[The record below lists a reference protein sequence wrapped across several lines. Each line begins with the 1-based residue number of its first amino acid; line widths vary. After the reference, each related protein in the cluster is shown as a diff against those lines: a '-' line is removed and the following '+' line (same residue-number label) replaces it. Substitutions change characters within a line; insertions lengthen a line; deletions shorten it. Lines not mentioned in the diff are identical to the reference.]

1 MNISEIDGTWDYAT
15 LPENV
20 KIGEG
25 CRIERSGSFGRFRS
39 RQVPGLVLGNRV
51 RAHTWTAFNVE
62 PDGVLEI
69 GDDCVLVGALFMCA
83 QRITVGR
90 RVLISYNVSIAD
102 SDFHPRDPELRRMDA
117 IALCPEGDPS
127 RRPPVTS
134 RPVVIEDDVVIGIG
148 AIILKGTY
156 IGRGARIGAG
166 AVITS
171 RIPPGAHVLGNPARI
186 VGAEKGFNHVAS
198 EYAAS

>member
-1 MNISEIDGTWDYAT
+1 MNISEINGTWDYAT

-25 CRIERSGSFGRFRS
+25 CRIERSGSFSRFRS
-39 RQVPGLVLGNRV
+39 RQDPGLIVGKHV

-83 QRITVGR
+83 QRITVGQ

-102 SDFHPRDPELRRMDA
+102 SDFHPRDPELRRLDA
-117 IALCPEGDPS
+117 MALCPEGDAT

-148 AIILKGTY
+148 AIILKGTH

-171 RIPPGAHVLGNPARI
+171 RIPPGAYVVGNPGRI
-186 VGAEKGFNHVAS
+186 VSEKGF
-198 EYAAS
+198 